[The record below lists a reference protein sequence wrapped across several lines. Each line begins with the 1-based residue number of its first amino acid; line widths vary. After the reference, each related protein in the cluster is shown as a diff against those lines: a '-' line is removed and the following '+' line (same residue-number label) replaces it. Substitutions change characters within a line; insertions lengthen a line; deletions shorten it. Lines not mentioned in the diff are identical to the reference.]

1 MELTSHHQPEE
12 FRKGQKEMPCI
23 LPPPRILL
31 TGIHLGWAMGAPPG
45 RMLNQSDWPQKSG
58 NKPHHHKTR
67 DWEPR
72 DRSVLLGSL
81 SLLLSAWAPLPN
93 TVYRFVSS
101 CVSLD
106 NSSRML
112 HKSPL
117 SGPGGSPPSCNSMAC
132 PFVACWSIGRRRCKW
147 PCGRCTSKF
156 NGIWLCP
163 LVERSLPNLGIR
175 LCRLTG
181 PKVGRLWAQIPQGG
195 HWG

>member
-58 NKPHHHKTR
+58 NESHHHKTW

-81 SLLLSAWAPLPN
+81 SLLLSAWASLPN

-101 CVSLD
+101 CLSLD
-106 NSSRML
+106 THPECYTRAFSRVL
-112 HKSPL
+112 EGVPL
-117 SGPGGSPPSCNSMAC
+117 PVTFAVTLMDLETTILSEVSQTETNIIEDC
-132 PFVACWSIGRRRCKW
+132 
-147 PCGRCTSKF
+147 
-156 NGIWLCP
+156 LY
-163 LVERSLPNLGIR
+163 VE
-175 LCRLTG
+175 
-181 PKVGRLWAQIPQGG
+181 PQK
-195 HWG
+195 